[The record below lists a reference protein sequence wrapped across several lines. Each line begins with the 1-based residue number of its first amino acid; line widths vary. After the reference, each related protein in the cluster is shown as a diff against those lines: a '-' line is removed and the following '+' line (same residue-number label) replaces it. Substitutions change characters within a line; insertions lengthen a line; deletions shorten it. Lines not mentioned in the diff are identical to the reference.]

1 MAGYIRNGTLL
12 KLCNSAPVVRQ
23 GVLKTLYNKSSMLGN
38 IQPLQSRQVAFACL
52 CTSREMAS
60 LPLGSDPPTPS
71 VFYSYVLCAIDQRG
85 HIYIVDFVANRF
97 WTVAR
102 TGVAATAC
110 CFNSVRRREIII
122 AMSDKSIHCYNIDSL
137 NLQWKIT
144 LDQMSSVT
152 PGTELDSNGLLKALR
167 VSYFDM
173 VKGGDLLA
181 YAGLSST
188 VYVWN
193 LVEKRLLHEI
203 LVPAFRDTYIAQLAF
218 VGSTNILAIL
228 SNTGMLIFI
237 DAAEAKF
244 VGHVQGK
251 HQFNSFAISPDGC
264 VLSCVL
270 MDAKYIVSTVRLD
283 EILYPNTRHTDIE
296 HTEFDEKVN
305 VFQEESCVLNRRKL
319 GKFLAHYGEY
329 PSKYRALIWRFL
341 LKLPEN
347 RAGYE
352 ALLDQNVHPN
362 YKSFRKSF
370 PLKSDRQAKSMER
383 ILSSLAFWSPIFGN
397 LDYLPAMI
405 FPFVLLFS
413 HDIFSGFEVIM
424 TVLLNWCQKWW
435 EYYPNPPID
444 CLDMVEELLGFHDP
458 ELLSH
463 FVQHNVTSQTY
474 CWIMMQSLFSELF
487 SNPDWLKLW
496 DHLLTQPPSFMYCF
510 IVAYI
515 TTLRTPLL
523 SINKQQDFKFV
534 FQRRSPILLT
544 RVIQEAYRV
553 QSVTPERISPRTF
566 LKGFEPCLK
575 GAYPVFNAYPE
586 FIVNY
591 QTQMKEKIRSDEA
604 EYLSKRYLNIVMAKK
619 MADELARLSDEL
631 KQDKKTWDSV
641 DFKMDQM
648 VEKWWEQMMG
658 EEDMRQESK
667 TKLGILEKEKRAT
680 AMRQIAEARKAFADH
695 QIHTTEQHIAS
706 ISRAIGHNRRSQAQA
721 REQEEIDAAFKD
733 IEREWMRRRDE
744 MVHMRGE
751 LEAVQRGRVEK
762 LVRHVEDTT
771 IHQ

>member
-1 MAGYIRNGTLL
+1 
-12 KLCNSAPVVRQ
+12 
-23 GVLKTLYNKSSMLGN
+23 
-38 IQPLQSRQVAFACL
+38 
-52 CTSREMAS
+52 
-60 LPLGSDPPTPS
+60 
-71 VFYSYVLCAIDQRG
+71 
-85 HIYIVDFVANRF
+85 
-97 WTVAR
+97 
-102 TGVAATAC
+102 
-110 CFNSVRRREIII
+110 
-122 AMSDKSIHCYNIDSL
+122 
-137 NLQWKIT
+137 
-144 LDQMSSVT
+144 
-152 PGTELDSNGLLKALR
+152 
-167 VSYFDM
+167 
-173 VKGGDLLA
+173 
-181 YAGLSST
+181 
-188 VYVWN
+188 
-193 LVEKRLLHEI
+193 
-203 LVPAFRDTYIAQLAF
+203 
-218 VGSTNILAIL
+218 
-228 SNTGMLIFI
+228 
-237 DAAEAKF
+237 
-244 VGHVQGK
+244 
-251 HQFNSFAISPDGC
+251 
-264 VLSCVL
+264 
-270 MDAKYIVSTVRLD
+270 
-283 EILYPNTRHTDIE
+283 
-296 HTEFDEKVN
+296 
-305 VFQEESCVLNRRKL
+305 
-319 GKFLAHYGEY
+319 
-329 PSKYRALIWRFL
+329 
-341 LKLPEN
+341 
-347 RAGYE
+347 
-352 ALLDQNVHPN
+352 
-362 YKSFRKSF
+362 
-370 PLKSDRQAKSMER
+370 MER

-604 EYLSKRYLNIVMAKK
+604 EYLSKRK

-762 LVRHVEDTT
+762 LVRHVEDTA